1 MQLSLFICLSSI
13 CFPSFVASQIT
24 LIPPSPHFASFP
36 GILLLSTMSVLQQL
50 PLSAFHE
57 TVARALGTTGYV
69 MLAEWDRLKSDVIEK
84 STDTGRCG
92 EVGIY
97 D

>member
-1 MQLSLFICLSSI
+1 
-13 CFPSFVASQIT
+13 
-24 LIPPSPHFASFP
+24 
-36 GILLLSTMSVLQQL
+36 MSVLQQL